1 MVMGKRDRTDETAA
15 GQTKN
20 AATNVAAFAYE
31 PDFSQPMKTNP

>member
-15 GQTKN
+15 GQIKN
-20 AATNVAAFAYE
+20 AAIFIAAFADE